1 MQNEINNIV
10 LNIELPSLNII
21 NDFKVKEIDIIYKE
35 SDSLTYKIL
44 QTIPINP
51 TFITNLNNTNIYQYT
66 YQSTIPYK
74 TLPPDETTR
83 VYDKVPVK
91 ALGQEIAGNRVM
103 YSNFSQSYSQP
114 PGLDYYV
121 GSDTKSLQ
129 NAVEYPEHSLKQNR
143 NYQVGII
150 LADKWGRQ
158 SDVILSS
165 KDNILIDTGE
175 PSEGSNFF
183 STYKSQGFYPNVKT
197 WGGEEL
203 KVTFDSVV
211 TGAATGDLYANPAF
225 YTITYPMAQQGTPL
239 TWPGF
244 LNWSTQELTTIT
256 PNTPTYTFTNLSYA
270 DVTVFSLYL
279 NQGTGWVLVDPVN
292 YTTSSSGDD
301 EVVITYTN
309 IAIPSLQA
317 SITTNTANATNDT
330 YPNATWSTNGDGEGL
345 IIDVVVSGG
354 AVIAI
359 TVVNGGYGF
368 VLNDTITIGTGVIGG
383 TTNVIIT
390 LGSHTIGGPTTA
402 GWKLLGKN
410 LYTSGTQYRYDV
422 DWIPNASVDF
432 AAGRFLRGKYDDY
445 VKIQTSTQ
453 QGSNNRYIIYTNEEI
468 ADNYMWQGDTNP
480 SSNPTTRTEPLA
492 TDNINN
498 ATYSLNQLGWYSYRV
513 VIKQQEQEYYNVYLP
528 GIVNG
533 YPIDSDTSERDE
545 TAFVTLVHDNI
556 NKVPR
561 DLSDVAAQD
570 VQFNSNVSWFGRVTN
585 NANVTYKNQQ
595 TVPTTNPDNVT
606 LLATVTNL
614 FRDDEGAA
622 LKYGTSAGEIN
633 KECILDSEQRPVMAK
648 IATQKAIG
656 VPEIDWTAAT
666 PYPTAM
672 GLAVY
677 ETKPDFTFLELFY
690 ETSNS
695 DLISDLNVSINSDGD
710 SINGLTAIN
719 FVMYES
725 ACAGTTVTNTFY
737 PTTPEGNDLTTTAID
752 GDMEVFQYMSD
763 DITVNW
769 DGPNRSGDFTLVP
782 DGSGGYTIEVQ
793 IPQAALTNYEYLE
806 HYYFRIT
813 FTQGPPNQG
822 VQSTQGFDGRLQ
834 NVQPNATTGL
844 LPNVDVTETVILD
857 YTSSFNFG
865 GTNPGFVKGDNGSCN
880 DCFSTSDL
888 NWVIESVTIADVNGG
903 VAITGTDTGNSATA
917 DDIAYY
923 FYIRGQQVYGDCANS
938 PPDNYWACKLERQV
952 DTYNGWNPVLHT
964 LNLRLYDAN
973 GTGDFDSLVISFTP
987 QDVRYDGSVVF
998 AGYIP
1003 GATMTDKNGAT
1014 LSGYYQTDNL
1024 IPMNPSCGGGTLVK
1038 PWFGGEIQNWTS
1050 NDVYIYLNT
1059 VTTAISGATTITTV
1073 VSGNNS
1079 DPTSNTGPADGTG
1092 TVNNY
1097 SSNSWPTTMMV

>member
-1 MQNEINNIV
+1 MPLAANFTTLLSSSAAGTNAQTLKSINLWAGDVGTDTFGFDGLPAGEMSIVGVSSNVTTETTYWATDDDKYLTLPNTNATGASVDTGTSGAAGDGIGRSVRVLRDDGYKGWGGDPEYLKEKYVRFSYRFKYDDNEYSLIAPFTQECFIPQQDGRFLNDDEEAAFRTTIVEFMQNEINNIV

-44 QTIPINP
+44 QTVPINP

-91 ALGQEIAGNRVM
+91 ALAQEIAGNRVM

-114 PGLDYYV
+114 SGLDYYV

-129 NAVEYPEHSLKQNR
+129 NTVEYPEHSLKQNR

-183 STYKSQGFYPNVKT
+183 STYKPQGFYPNIKT

-211 TGAATGDLYANPAF
+211 TGAATGDLYANPTF
-225 YTITYPMAQQGTPL
+225 YTVIYPMSGPA
-239 TWPGF
+239 WPSF
-244 LNWSTQELTTIT
+244 LNWSTQELTTVAAQAA
-256 PNTPTYTFTNLSYA
+256 YTFTNLYYPA
-270 DVTVFSLYL
+270 TTVFSLYL
-279 NQGTGWVLVDPVN
+279 NQGAGWVLIDAST
-292 YTTSSSGDD
+292 YGITGSGDD
-301 EVVITYTN
+301 EVVVTFT
-309 IAIPSLQA
+309 
-317 SITTNTANATNDT
+317 
-330 YPNATWSTNGDGEGL
+330 
-345 IIDVVVSGG
+345 SG
-354 AVIAI
+354 APA
-359 TVVNGGYGF
+359 
-368 VLNDTITIGTGVIGG
+368 
-383 TTNVIIT
+383 
-390 LGSHTIGGPTTA
+390 TA
-402 GWKLLGKN
+402 GWKLLAKD
-410 LYTSGTQYRYDV
+410 LYNTTQYKYEINYLGLDADPAV
-422 DWIPNASVDF
+422 SIANTTAIF
-432 AAGRFLRGKYDDY
+432 GAGRYLRGKYDDY
-445 VKIQTSTQ
+445 VKIQTLTQ
-453 QGSNNRYIIYTNEEI
+453 NGVLDKFVIYTNKEI
-468 ADNYMWQGDTNP
+468 ADNYMWQGDSSP

-533 YPIDSDTSERDE
+533 YPIDGDTSERDE

-622 LKYGTSAGEIN
+622 LKYGTAAGEIN

-695 DLISDLNVSINSDGD
+695 DLISDLNVLINSTGD
-710 SINGLTAIN
+710 SINGI
-719 FVMYES
+719 
-725 ACAGTTVTNTFY
+725 
-737 PTTPEGNDLTTTAID
+737 
-752 GDMEVFQYMSD
+752 
-763 DITVNW
+763 
-769 DGPNRSGDFTLVP
+769 
-782 DGSGGYTIEVQ
+782 
-793 IPQAALTNYEYLE
+793 
-806 HYYFRIT
+806 
-813 FTQGPPNQG
+813 
-822 VQSTQGFDGRLQ
+822 
-834 NVQPNATTGL
+834 
-844 LPNVDVTETVILD
+844 
-857 YTSSFNFG
+857 
-865 GTNPGFVKGDNGSCN
+865 TNPNFCYV
-880 DCFSTSDL
+880 
-888 NWVIESVTIADVNGG
+888 
-903 VAITGTDTGNSATA
+903 
-917 DDIAYY
+917 
-923 FYIRGQQVYGDCANS
+923 
-938 PPDNYWACKLERQV
+938 
-952 DTYNGWNPVLHT
+952 
-964 LNLRLYDAN
+964 
-973 GTGDFDSLVISFTP
+973 
-987 QDVRYDGSVVF
+987 
-998 AGYIP
+998 
-1003 GATMTDKNGAT
+1003 
-1014 LSGYYQTDNL
+1014 
-1024 IPMNPSCGGGTLVK
+1024 
-1038 PWFGGEIQNWTS
+1038 
-1050 NDVYIYLNT
+1050 
-1059 VTTAISGATTITTV
+1059 
-1073 VSGNNS
+1073 
-1079 DPTSNTGPADGTG
+1079 
-1092 TVNNY
+1092 
-1097 SSNSWPTTMMV
+1097 